1 MVLVLNTCPATS
13 YITLGKLFNVSNL
26 QFLHNSIPRK
36 QTTRSK
42 KWAENLDISPKKTYI
57 WLKKHM
63 KRCSTSLITREM
75 QIKTTMRYHL
85 TLPSIRPRRF
95 QLLFRVCAY
104 NRQRASLRTTLA
116 LLVSGMLTTFSLLCI
131 TEKIQV
137 SRYGPVSGGG
147 VSSFF

>member
-85 TLPSIRPRRF
+85 TPVRMTFITKSTNNK
-95 QLLFRVCAY
+95 CWKGCGGWE
-104 NRQRASLRTTLA
+104 
-116 LLVSGMLTTFSLLCI
+116 VSYT
-131 TEKIQV
+131 V
-137 SRYGPVSGGG
+137 GGN
-147 VSSFF
+147 VN

>member
-26 QFLHNSIPRK
+26 QFLHKSIPRK
-36 QTTRSK
+36 QTTQSK
-42 KWAENLDISPKKTYI
+42 KWTENLDISPKTTYI

-85 TLPSIRPRRF
+85 TSQNDLH
-95 QLLFRVCAY
+95 Y
-104 NRQRASLRTTLA
+104 
-116 LLVSGMLTTFSLLCI
+116 
-131 TEKIQV
+131 KIYKQCWK
-137 SRYGPVSGGG
+137 GCGGWELSYTVG
-147 VSSFF
+147 GNVN

>member
-36 QTTRSK
+36 QTTQSK
-42 KWAENLDISPKKTYI
+42 KWTENLDISPKKTYI

-63 KRCSTSLITREM
+63 KRCSTSPITREM

-85 TLPSIRPRRF
+85 TPVRMTFITKSTNNKCRKG
-95 QLLFRVCAY
+95 CGGWE
-104 NRQRASLRTTLA
+104 
-116 LLVSGMLTTFSLLCI
+116 VSYT
-131 TEKIQV
+131 V
-137 SRYGPVSGGG
+137 GGN
-147 VSSFF
+147 VN